1 LSQHPYT
8 EFPPDIRVKSTHLQP
23 FISTCYK
30 PALQQLGQ
38 AYTDRR
44 PAAIL
49 VGDGQVGPRL
59 VVESFLRTLDD
70 DVTVVRIEGPCPDA
84 STCMRQ
90 IVSDVGFEPEK
101 MSLGDLESVVEM
113 FLVYQRSKK
122 RRTVISF
129 ENSDASDWW
138 VRDKIRQLIEL
149 EAQEKFGL
157 LVVQSGI
164 ANQDQ
169 DLDDP
174 LIDLNGS
181 GDILRIT
188 LSPLRLSE
196 TRDFVRKY
204 VEGRGAGKIYV
215 DDVGQVFEF
224 FAVTL
229 IHNFSGGVPEVVE
242 KLSGK
247 CLRLMRDS
255 GDPCVS
261 TDTVRIAARILG
273 LEIAS
278 PDTDPEAPTN
288 GSAEEATR
296 PGRLIVQAKGEPDQF
311 FSLDQKCI
319 LIGRDLLCGISINGL
334 RVSRYHGFFA
344 LAENGLQFVDLGSTN
359 GSYVNGT
366 KSQRSTLK
374 HNDIVAIG
382 HARIRYIAGGEQL
395 TMVESPDRTDS
406 MKVVL
411 DQPVEPSITNLGDD
425 LHLFR
430 S

>member
-1 LSQHPYT
+1 MSQHT
-8 EFPPDIRVKSTHLQP
+8 NAEFPPDIPVKITRLQP

-30 PALQQLGQ
+30 PALKQLGQ

-59 VVESFLRTLDD
+59 VVESFLSTLDD
-70 DVTVVRIEGPCPDA
+70 DVTVVRVEGPCPDA
-84 STCMRQ
+84 ATCMRQ
-90 IVSDVGFEPEK
+90 IVIDVGFEPEN

-113 FLVYQRSKK
+113 FLVYQRTKK

-129 ENSDASDWW
+129 ENSDASDRW
-138 VRDKIRQLIEL
+138 VQDKIRQLIEL
-149 EAQEKFGL
+149 EAQDKFGL
-157 LVVQSGI
+157 LVIQSGI
-164 ANQDQ
+164 ANHNQDP
-169 DLDDP
+169 DDP
-174 LIDLNGS
+174 LIELNES

-188 LSPLRLSE
+188 LLPLKLSE

-204 VEGRGAGKIYV
+204 VERPGAGKIHI

-247 CLRLMRDS
+247 CLRLMSDA

-261 TDTVRIAARILG
+261 TDTVRTAARILG
-273 LEIAS
+273 LETAS
-278 PDTDPEAPTN
+278 PDTNLGTPTN

-296 PGRLIVQAKGEPDQF
+296 PGRLVVQVKGEADQF

-319 LIGRDLLCGISINGL
+319 LIGRDLLCGINIDGL

-344 LAENGLQFVDLGSTN
+344 LTESGLQFVDLGSTN

-366 KSQRSTLK
+366 KSKRSTLK
-374 HNDIVAIG
+374 HKDIVAIG
-382 HARIRYIAGGEQL
+382 HTRIRYIAGGEQL
-395 TMVESPDRTDS
+395 TMVETPDRTDS
-406 MKVVL
+406 MKEL
-411 DQPVEPSITNLGDD
+411 EQPVVPSITNLGDN
-425 LHLFR
+425 LHLFT